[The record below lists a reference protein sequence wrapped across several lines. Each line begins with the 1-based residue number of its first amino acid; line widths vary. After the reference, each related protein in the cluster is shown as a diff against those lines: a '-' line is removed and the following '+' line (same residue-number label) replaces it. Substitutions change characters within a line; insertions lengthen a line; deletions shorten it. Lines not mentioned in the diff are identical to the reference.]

1 MADDSSPY
9 RAPRK
14 IALALPRGMTAEIFR
29 RFGFDDDADGFL
41 LSFRPLCEPE
51 RQERPLV
58 EIDTV
63 VTCAA

>member
-1 MADDSSPY
+1 
-9 RAPRK
+9 
-14 IALALPRGMTAEIFR
+14 MTAEIFR

-63 VTCAA
+63 VTRAA